1 MINDT
6 DEQPDED
13 IHRERSTGIAS
24 IGASVPME
32 VAYITLKVCRCI
44 HPPGNSLNFI
54 LLEVCEGCLM

>member
-13 IHRERSTGIAS
+13 IHRERSTGISS

-32 VAYITLKVCRCI
+32 VAYITLKVCR
-44 HPPGNSLNFI
+44 
-54 LLEVCEGCLM
+54 